1 MTKAGDSFYANE
13 MLDNVLVSDDG
24 FLHAA
29 ALLYA
34 NGHDLKDRPP
44 LFSITSFNPPF
55 LSSAQR
61 PPDKPSGAV
70 GGCRVRRSK
79 QAAVSAACHQ

>member
-34 NGHDLKDRPP
+34 ER
-44 LFSITSFNPPF
+44 
-55 LSSAQR
+55 A
-61 PPDKPSGAV
+61 
-70 GGCRVRRSK
+70 
-79 QAAVSAACHQ
+79 